1 MKYKIF
7 TATAL
12 AGGTFAALFGGW
24 DKALQTLVIFMI
36 VDWIT
41 GGILLPVVFGRSPKS
56 PNGALESRA
65 VDFKPDYTLF
75 TIPDFFAVGYGLDC
89 GEYYRNLPYIAEYDP
104 N

>member
-41 GGILLPVVFGRSPKS
+41 GGILLPVVLAEVQSPQTEHWKAE
-56 PNGALESRA
+56 PDGK
-65 VDFKPDYTLF
+65 DF
-75 TIPDFFAVGYGLDC
+75 VV
-89 GEYYRNLPYIAEYDP
+89 RR
-104 N
+104 

>member
-65 VDFKPDYTLF
+65 GWKGLCRS
-75 TIPDFFAVGYGLDC
+75 TIGQSSW
-89 GEYYRNLPYIAEYDP
+89 N
-104 N
+104 

>member
-41 GGILLPVVFGRSPKS
+41 GGILLPVVFGRRMPPVIQS
-56 PNGALESRA
+56 
-65 VDFKPDYTLF
+65 
-75 TIPDFFAVGYGLDC
+75 TIIKITYFFC
-89 GEYYRNLPYIAEYDP
+89 R
-104 N
+104 

>member
-41 GGILLPVVFGRSPKS
+41 GGILLPVVFGRSPNVPQTEHWKAE
-56 PNGALESRA
+56 PDGK
-65 VDFKPDYTLF
+65 DF
-75 TIPDFFAVGYGLDC
+75 VV
-89 GEYYRNLPYIAEYDP
+89 RR
-104 N
+104 

>member
-56 PNGALESRA
+56 QTEHWKAEPDGK
-65 VDFKPDYTLF
+65 DF
-75 TIPDFFAVGYGLDC
+75 VV
-89 GEYYRNLPYIAEYDP
+89 RR
-104 N
+104 

>member
-41 GGILLPVVFGRSPKS
+41 GGFASAGSIWQKSKVPQTEHWKAEPDGKDFVVR
-56 PNGALESRA
+56 R
-65 VDFKPDYTLF
+65 
-75 TIPDFFAVGYGLDC
+75 
-89 GEYYRNLPYIAEYDP
+89 
-104 N
+104 

>member
-7 TATAL
+7 AATAL

-41 GGILLPVVFGRSPKS
+41 GGILLPVVFGRSPQTEHWKAE
-56 PNGALESRA
+56 PDGK
-65 VDFKPDYTLF
+65 DF
-75 TIPDFFAVGYGLDC
+75 VV
-89 GEYYRNLPYIAEYDP
+89 RR
-104 N
+104 